1 VTSVRAGALTALAR
15 SDMFVFGI
23 VMALVGAI
31 VPTLT
36 ERVPLTLGM
45 IGTLFLCM
53 TFAMLVVSLAVGLVI
68 DRYGMKVP
76 LAAGAW
82 LVASALV
89 MIAAA
94 ESYPTLLAA
103 VFLLGLG
110 GGALNAAAN
119 TLIADLHDDAARKAA
134 ALNMLGV
141 FFGFGALLLPFSIGA
156 LTRHVGL
163 RALLLSAA
171 ALCALVGLLATA
183 AVFPAAKHGHSWPL
197 AHVSRFIRIPL
208 IVAMALLLFFQS
220 GNEFLLGGY
229 IATFLTREL
238 ALSLT
243 AASYALA
250 GYWAAIMLARAVLSR
265 VLLHV
270 SAGAVVLGGAIAAA
284 AGALLIAF
292 AGTAHAAVA
301 GGLITGLAFAGIFP
315 TVLGIV
321 GNRFPEHSG
330 TMFGLL
336 FTIAL
341 CGGMTVPWVAGHIAE
356 SAGIR
361 AVFVLASANFIAIVI
376 LGRFASRH

>member
-1 VTSVRAGALTALAR
+1 VTALRAGALTALAR
-15 SDMFVFGI
+15 ADMFVFGI

-36 ERVPLTLGM
+36 ERLPLTLGM
-45 IGTLFLCM
+45 IGTLFLFM
-53 TFAMLVVSLAVGLVI
+53 NFAMLVVSLGVGLVI

-82 LVASALV
+82 LVAAALV

-94 ESYPTLLAA
+94 ESYPILLAA

-141 FFGFGALLLPFSIGA
+141 FFGFGALVLPFSIGA
-156 LTRHVGL
+156 LTRHVGVP
-163 RALLLSAA
+163 ALLLSAA
-171 ALCALVGLLATA
+171 ALCAVVGLFAAA
-183 AVFPAAKHGHSWPL
+183 AVFPTPKHGHSWPL
-197 AHVSRFIRIPL
+197 AHVSRFIRVPL
-208 IVAMALLLFFQS
+208 IVTMALVLFFQS

-238 ALSLT
+238 ALSVT

-265 VLLHV
+265 LLLRV
-270 SAGAVVLGGAIAAA
+270 SAGAVLMGGAIAAA
-284 AGALLIAF
+284 GGAILIAF

-301 GGLITGLAFAGIFP
+301 AVLITGLAFAGIFP
-315 TVLGIV
+315 TALGIV

-330 TMFGLL
+330 TIFGLL

-341 CGGMTVPWVAGHIAE
+341 YGGMTMPWVAGHIAE
-356 SAGIR
+356 RAGIR
-361 AVFVLASANFIAIVI
+361 AVFLLASANFIAIAV
-376 LGRFASRH
+376 LGRLVGRR